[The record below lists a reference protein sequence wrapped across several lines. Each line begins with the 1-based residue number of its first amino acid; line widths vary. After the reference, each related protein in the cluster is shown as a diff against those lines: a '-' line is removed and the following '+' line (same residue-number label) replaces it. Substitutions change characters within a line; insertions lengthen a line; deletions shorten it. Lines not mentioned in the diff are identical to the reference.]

1 MNTLIPGRWE
11 HKPEAE
17 LESRACLVQGQPAR
31 ASKPLAFA
39 ALIATA
45 MVLMG
50 GFPRT
55 AIPIEWHLPRPGSS
69 LPMIPP

>member
-17 LESRACLVQGQPAR
+17 LESRACLVQGRPAR
-31 ASKPLAFA
+31 VSKPLAFA
-39 ALIATA
+39 VLIATA

-50 GFPRT
+50 GFQGQPFVLNGTSHARD
-55 AIPIEWHLPRPGSS
+55 HLYQ
-69 LPMIPP
+69 